1 MQYDISALIFD
12 IDIQIHENDLVAR
25 LPSDLVSKTALFSE
39 LQAQLHFAPY
49 WGPNWDGLHDWL
61 RAPQVWTQC
70 SRVVLIHEDIPLLHS
85 HWYEARTY
93 LEIVID
99 SIVHLRSS
107 ESLSI
112 DPSQNRPIA
121 IIAAFPATLYEQ
133 VQALLDRP
141 APWYASLG
149 MRQDTGPAYLQREI
163 DPTWDT
169 FPPLLERLD
178 GLTVEYFELNR
189 ENHVSLTV
197 TYLRQYAG
205 YYMKYYTIAESAYT
219 EARLLL
225 SSPIKHNLPT
235 QILSLAEVLPIVQY
249 FYEHGD
255 ILASSQWYVPS
266 MNENDLDELFI
277 HWYYH
282 DEEIEF
288 VERPGEMVHTMI
300 YEGMAVGVDQEQKLL
315 SIKDWQTLSLQ
326 QDIAHD
332 QYLTALCVLGVERDP
347 TLYERFLALL
357 DSRNRQERW
366 VSAHFLGLKHD
377 ERALPVLIMIL
388 TEELLLPYDA
398 PGGDWTYNW
407 REYAPKLLRTWQT
420 PAVLHALYHA
430 LQSWIAAEPSFQEN
444 DYDFRWWM
452 NFEASLCYELGY
464 RDAFELVL
472 QLPLQATHHQLLLVS
487 MAQGYYTKS
496 HTIGFRDEMHQAL
509 HSHTHTR
516 AVEKDMLNILETRC
530 RFSPEQAHALLH
542 AYHEAFD
549 ESEIAF

>member
-1 MQYDISALIFD
+1 MEPFAMQYDISALTFYTEV
-12 IDIQIHENDLVAR
+12 QVQENDLVAH
-25 LPSDLVSKTALFSE
+25 LPSNLASKADLFSQ
-39 LQAQLHFAPY
+39 LQIQLHFSSY
-49 WGPNWDGLHDWL
+49 ISPNWHDLHDWL
-61 RAPQVWTQC
+61 RAPQDWTQC
-70 SRVVLIHEDIPLLHS
+70 SRIVLIHGDIPLLHS
-85 HWYEARTY
+85 EWHEARTY
-93 LEIVID
+93 LGIVID
-99 SIVHLRSS
+99 SILHLKAI
-107 ESLSI
+107 EL
-112 DPSQNRPIA
+112 PSHPMLV
-121 IIAAFPATLYEQ
+121 AAFPVALYEQ
-133 VQALLDRP
+133 IQALLNRP
-141 APWYASLG
+141 APWYASIG
-149 MRQDTGPAYLQREI
+149 MRQETGPTYLLLKV
-163 DPTWDT
+163 DPTWYVI
-169 FPPLLERLD
+169 PPLLERLD

-332 QYLTALCVLGVERDP
+332 QYLTALCVLGLEHDP

-377 ERALPVLIMIL
+377 ERALPVLIMML

-398 PGGDWTYNW
+398 PSGDWTYNW
-407 REYAPKLLRTWQT
+407 REYAPKLLRTRQT

-472 QLPLQATHHQLLLVS
+472 QLRLQGTHHQFLLVS

-496 HTIGFRDEMHQAL
+496 HGIGFRDEIQQEL
-509 HSHTHTR
+509 RRHTHTQT
-516 AVEKDMLNILETRC
+516 VEKDMLDILETRC
-530 RFSPEQAHALLH
+530 HFSREQAQALLK
-542 AYHEAFD
+542 AYHEAFY
-549 ESEIAF
+549 ESEISF